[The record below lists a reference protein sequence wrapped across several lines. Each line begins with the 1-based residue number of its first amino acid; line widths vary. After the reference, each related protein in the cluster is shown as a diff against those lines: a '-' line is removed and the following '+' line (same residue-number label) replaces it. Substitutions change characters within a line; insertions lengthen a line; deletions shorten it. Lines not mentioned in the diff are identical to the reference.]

1 MTRLRTRR
9 LMDEQGCFVNGMM
22 DDLRCRI
29 NGMTDP
35 FGCSMNG
42 VRMMGS
48 ALGVSVGAICYGN
61 PGHKDG
67 QDDRQV

>member
-1 MTRLRTRR
+1 
-9 LMDEQGCFVNGMM
+9 VNGMM
-22 DDLRCRI
+22 NDLGCRI

-35 FGCSMNG
+35 FGRRVNG
-42 VRMMGS
+42 VRMMGT
-48 ALGVSVGAICYGN
+48 ALGLSVGAIRYGN